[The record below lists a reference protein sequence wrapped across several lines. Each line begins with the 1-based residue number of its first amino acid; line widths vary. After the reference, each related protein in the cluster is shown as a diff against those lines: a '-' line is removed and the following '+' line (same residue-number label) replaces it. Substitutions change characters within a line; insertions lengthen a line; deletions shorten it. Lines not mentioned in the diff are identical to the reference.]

1 MKKTSIA
8 KSTVLIIL
16 FSLIGKM
23 MGFVRESM
31 VAAIFGAG
39 FEKDAFVA
47 AQSATST
54 VSMYIVMGI
63 STVFIPGLQ
72 SVFSRHGEE

>member
-39 FEKDAFVA
+39 FEKTH
-47 AQSATST
+47 SS
-54 VSMYIVMGI
+54 
-63 STVFIPGLQ
+63 PR
-72 SVFSRHGEE
+72 SRQHRR